1 MEPVFAFQDP
11 PGPDHDIVPADRREP
26 PPAVRLVARSTHSR
40 ADLAIHHRQ
49 RISTLL
55 AHRDDL
61 RGVHAFADVVEE
73 SVRWSA

>member
-1 MEPVFAFQDP
+1 MDHIGAIEEQLASPVREFAQ
-11 PGPDHDIVPADRREP
+11 
-26 PPAVRLVARSTHSR
+26 
-40 ADLAIHHRQ
+40 ADLATRHKHGV
-49 RISTLL
+49 STLL

>member
-1 MEPVFAFQDP
+1 MDTAASLEEQLAAP
-11 PGPDHDIVPADRREP
+11 IRE
-26 PPAVRLVARSTHSR
+26 TTQT
-40 ADLAIHHRQ
+40 DLATRHKNGVTR
-49 RISTLL
+49 LL

>member
-1 MEPVFAFQDP
+1 MEPVFAFQDLL
-11 PGPDHDIVPADRREP
+11 GPDHDIVPADRGE
-26 PPAVRLVARSTHSR
+26 PPAVRLVARSTYSR
-40 ADLAIHHRQ
+40 ADLATRHRH

-61 RGVHAFADVVEE
+61 RGVHALADVVEE